1 VSTSLC
7 TCCIVEFFAR
17 NPNWALGII
26 FWVSVIGLNLFKTTF
41 SNNLPKFGS
50 RLMGLY
56 EVGTLG
62 GLPGLSIRIM
72 MDSFQM
78 TEK

>member
-1 VSTSLC
+1 
-7 TCCIVEFFAR
+7 VECFAR

-26 FWVSVIGLNLFKTTF
+26 FCVSVIGLSLFKTTF
-41 SNNLPKFGS
+41 SNNLPKVGS

-62 GLPGLSIRIM
+62 GLPGLGMRIII
-72 MDSFQM
+72 DSFQM
-78 TEK
+78 VGK

>member
-1 VSTSLC
+1 
-7 TCCIVEFFAR
+7 VECFAR
-17 NPNWALGII
+17 NPNCALGII
-26 FWVSVIGLNLFKTTF
+26 FCVSVIGLSLFKMTF
-41 SNNLPKFGS
+41 SNNLPTVGS

-62 GLPGLSIRIM
+62 GLPDVGMRIM

-78 TEK
+78 TGK

>member
-1 VSTSLC
+1 M
-7 TCCIVEFFAR
+7 
-17 NPNWALGII
+17 
-26 FWVSVIGLNLFKTTF
+26 TF
-41 SNNLPKFGS
+41 SNNLPDDRS

-62 GLPGLSIRIM
+62 GLPGLGMRIM
-72 MDSFQM
+72 MDNFQM